1 MKKIAVIGGGAAGL
15 TASIYALRANAEVTL
30 FEQFGLGGLAANID
44 RIDNYP
50 GYASVEGWQLA
61 ADMSSQAKKLG
72 LKVIRQRVLSLKKDG
87 DEFVIT
93 TDRGEYRYPA
103 VVVATGTSHNKLGIE
118 SDYVGRGV
126 SYCATCDGNF
136 FKGMPV
142 AVVGGGN
149 QAVREAAYLA
159 NLCSKVYVLLQGASF
174 TAEET
179 SVADLLAMDNVET
192 IYNVAVSA
200 IGGENSVEN
209 VSLYGKDGKEN
220 RVLDIKGLFVAVG
233 ATPVADFIDIGELK
247 KINGYIAVD
256 GRSESS
262 VKGLFAAGDVTAGT
276 LKQIVTACAD
286 GAKAGSFASAYSAAV
301 LKNK

>member
-30 FEQFGLGGLAANID
+30 FEQFGLGGLAANIY

-159 NLCSKVYVLLQGASF
+159 NLCSKVYVLLQGDSF

-179 SVADLLAMDNVET
+179 SVADLLAMGNVET

-233 ATPVADFIDIGELK
+233 ATPVTDFIDIGEVK

-262 VKGLFAAGDVTAGT
+262 VKGLFAAGDVTSGA

>member
-159 NLCSKVYVLLQGASF
+159 NLCSKVYVLLQGDSF

-179 SVADLLAMDNVET
+179 SVADLLAMGNVET

-200 IGGENSVEN
+200 IGGETSVEN

-233 ATPVADFIDIGELK
+233 ATPVTDFIDIGEVK

-262 VKGLFAAGDVTAGT
+262 VKGLFAAGDVTSGA

>member
-159 NLCSKVYVLLQGASF
+159 NLCSKVYVLLQGDSF

-179 SVADLLAMDNVET
+179 SVADLLAMGNVET

-233 ATPVADFIDIGELK
+233 ATPVTDFIDIGEVK

-262 VKGLFAAGDVTAGT
+262 VNGLFAAGDVTSGA

>member
-149 QAVREAAYLA
+149 QAVREALYLSDI
-159 NLCSKVYVLLQGASF
+159 CSEVYLFVPSSHLN
-174 TAEET
+174 AEEINVRALESKQNVKIVFDS
-179 SVADLLAMDNVET
+179 SVAKIYGEEFVSGVSVFCGGET
-192 IYNVAVSA
+192 FDYAVNGVFVA
-200 IGGENSVEN
+200 IGALP
-209 VSLYGKDGKEN
+209 VSDFIQIDGLNKE
-220 RVLDIKGLFVAVG
+220 KGYLVVG
-233 ATPVADFIDIGELK
+233 AKCET
-247 KINGYIAVD
+247 
-256 GRSESS
+256 S
-262 VKGLFAAGDVTAGT
+262 VKGLFAAGDVTQGS

-286 GAKAGSFASAYSAAV
+286 GAKAGSFAAAYEIGRAHV
-301 LKNK
+301 